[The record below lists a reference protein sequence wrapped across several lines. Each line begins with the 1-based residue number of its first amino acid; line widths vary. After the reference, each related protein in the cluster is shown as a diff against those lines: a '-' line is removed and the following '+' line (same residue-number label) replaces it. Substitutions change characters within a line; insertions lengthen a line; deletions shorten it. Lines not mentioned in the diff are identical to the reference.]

1 MFPWSSGVSQQQSL
15 RQHSQADTLVSKYRQ
30 SSHHVS
36 MVLATCVSASQRNP
50 VCQLSAQPLHH
61 LMFTFNYVYSGQHFK
76 LNASPNYKTKSYL
89 CQQCPLLGICVHSFF
104 FFPAVFPE
112 LFFKYNYL
120 QNVSEMCSQ
129 WISKSFPNKTEF
141 LRGFPFL
148 TEIMIKHSHSLYIEQ
163 TSLAH
168 LNFVFQNSNGKG
180 TNL

>member
-104 FFPAVFPE
+104 FSLQYF
-112 LFFKYNYL
+112 LNYSSSTTTCRTYL
-120 QNVSEMCSQ
+120 KCAHSGSPNLSLT
-129 WISKSFPNKTEF
+129 KLSF
-141 LRGFPFL
+141 
-148 TEIMIKHSHSLYIEQ
+148 
-163 TSLAH
+163 
-168 LNFVFQNSNGKG
+168 
-180 TNL
+180 